1 MACPQQSRVRIQIN
15 LIDNTPFGFLSS
27 RLLMRAIFV
36 KTKRQRDGV
45 TTRLREKSFCLTV
58 SLYSARLKRKLFLCA
73 VSVFS
78 ASLRLIKKYFHRR
91 DTESAR
97 AYAEFFSI
105 GKVSNKVANGISFRA
120 VSPSRRPAVFF
131 LALLLLTTLTGCS
144 SCRQKFFGKKEVTAK
159 TLSDVPAHRLSYRL
173 EVDVQTPQGLTPL
186 AKDDKVKSVENDFT
200 TNRQVDALHATILS
214 PDGQKVIAI
223 YSSPESS
230 EGEYQIDLYN
240 QTGALIRNI
249 TNPQM
254 AVVAPETISWS
265 PDGNLFAFIAKR
277 SKTAPQTPND
287 EPTQG
292 TAPPPIVEGSPVPT
306 ATPTPSGPFV
316 PAFPNEQIYTCRN
329 DGLDLKPLTVL
340 KTNLVYFYFA
350 WSPDAT
356 QLVAL
361 ACRRDEF
368 DSRPPEL
375 AAAGR
380 PRLINLQGIERLL
393 DDKLTDVLPVWSP
406 DASKVATAFVTD
418 VKIYDAGTDSP
429 SQAIAP
435 LREPL
440 IAASR
445 AYDEKEKSKSSNG
458 NTSNPSPKPAPTEEE
473 PASFY
478 PIVRLFWSEDKVLY
492 LQTGYVR
499 NFEDGPVNNFMR
511 WHLLNLS
518 PQSTVLQ

>member
-1 MACPQQSRVRIQIN
+1 
-15 LIDNTPFGFLSS
+15 
-27 RLLMRAIFV
+27 
-36 KTKRQRDGV
+36 
-45 TTRLREKSFCLTV
+45 
-58 SLYSARLKRKLFLCA
+58 
-73 VSVFS
+73 
-78 ASLRLIKKYFHRR
+78 
-91 DTESAR
+91 
-97 AYAEFFSI
+97 
-105 GKVSNKVANGISFRA
+105 
-120 VSPSRRPAVFF
+120 
-131 LALLLLTTLTGCS
+131 
-144 SCRQKFFGKKEVTAK
+144 
-159 TLSDVPAHRLSYRL
+159 LSDVPAQRLSYRL
-173 EVDVQTPQGLTPL
+173 ETDVQTPQGLTAL
-186 AKDDKVKSVENDFT
+186 AKDDKVKSVENDFIA
-200 TNRQVDALHATILS
+200 NRQVDALHATILS

-240 QTGALIRNI
+240 QSGALIRNI

-277 SKTAPQTPND
+277 SKTAPQTPTD
-287 EPTQG
+287 DPTQ
-292 TAPPPIVEGSPVPT
+292 TTSAPPPPVVDGSPAPI
-306 ATPTPSGPFV
+306 ATPTPFGPAV

-329 DGLDLKPLTVL
+329 DGFDLKPLTVL

-368 DSRPPEL
+368 DLRPPEL
-375 AAAGR
+375 ASEGR
-380 PRLINLQGIERLL
+380 PRLINLRGIERLL

-406 DASKVATAFVTD
+406 DASKVATAFGTD

-429 SQAIAP
+429 SQATAP
-435 LREPL
+435 LREQL

-445 AYDEKEKSKSSNG
+445 AYDEKEKSKTSNG
-458 NTSNPSPKPAPTEEE
+458 NTSTPSPTPAPIEEE
-473 PASFY
+473 PASFR
-478 PIVRLFWSEDKVLY
+478 PIVRLFWSEDKSLY